1 MPLLCIF
8 FKHIIHEQYS
18 ALEQIAIIVL
28 IVFQDIIMSDMSS

>member
-1 MPLLCIF
+1 MPLLCIV
-8 FKHIIHEQYS
+8 FKHIHEQYS